1 MLYLLLTIIAV
12 GVLLASKEGKK
23 LLSWIVG
30 TIVGVAVLFIAFWMI
45 VDGIALLQIPA
56 FGENDTGTMI
66 LSSLIL
72 LYFAFYI
79 VGFCIQLLKITRDK
93 GRIEGLKT
101 FLREQAVPLS
111 VIAFISLI
119 VIFGYLP
126 I

>member
-56 FGENDTGTMI
+56 F
-66 LSSLIL
+66 
-72 LYFAFYI
+72 
-79 VGFCIQLLKITRDK
+79 
-93 GRIEGLKT
+93 
-101 FLREQAVPLS
+101 
-111 VIAFISLI
+111 
-119 VIFGYLP
+119 
-126 I
+126 